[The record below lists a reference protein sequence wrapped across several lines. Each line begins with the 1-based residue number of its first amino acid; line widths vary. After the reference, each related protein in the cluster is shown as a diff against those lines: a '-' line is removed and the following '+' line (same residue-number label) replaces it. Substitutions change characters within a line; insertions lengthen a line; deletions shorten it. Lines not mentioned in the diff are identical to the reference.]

1 MKNCVLVRLKT
12 NSMQV
17 GGEVIA
23 EAVLGTGP
31 RQCRGSSEA
40 QLPMG
45 MNRLTVQY
53 PKGTHS
59 EYILFEI

>member
-1 MKNCVLVRLKT
+1 
-12 NSMQV
+12 MQV

-23 EAVLGTGP
+23 EAVLETGP
-31 RQCRGSSEA
+31 RQCRGSREA
-40 QLPMG
+40 KLPMG

-59 EYILFEI
+59 DYI